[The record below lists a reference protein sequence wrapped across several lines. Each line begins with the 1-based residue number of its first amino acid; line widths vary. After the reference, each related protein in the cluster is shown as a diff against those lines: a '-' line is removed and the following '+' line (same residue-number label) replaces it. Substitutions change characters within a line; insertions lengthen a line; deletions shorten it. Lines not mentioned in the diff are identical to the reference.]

1 MSLRKSSLA
10 SAQARI
16 RAVLRESIA
25 VKRAVLE
32 SQVDA
37 TARVADVMIGAIRRG
52 GRVFFFG
59 NGGSAGDSQHLA
71 GELLGR
77 FLHDRPALA
86 GQALTTDTSTLTAVA
101 NDYSYADVF
110 ARQIEGLGR
119 RGDVA
124 VGITT
129 SGNSPNV
136 VKALRRAKVLG
147 LTTVAMT
154 GGTGGQAARV
164 ADYAIVVP
172 SSSTP
177 RIQESHIT
185 LGHAICELVEAA
197 CSGPQGRTSVR
208 HR

>member
-1 MSLRKSSLA
+1 MG
-10 SAQARI
+10 SATTRLGAVAKDPRATV

-25 VKRAVLE
+25 VKQAVLD
-32 SQVDA
+32 SQVEV
-37 TARVADVMIGAIRRG
+37 TARVAQAIIAAVRRG

-77 FLHDRPALA
+77 FLQERPAIA
-86 GQALTTDTSTLTAVA
+86 GQALTTDTSTITAVA

-110 ARQIEGLGR
+110 ARQIDGLGR
-119 RGDVA
+119 RGDIA

-136 VKALRRAKVLG
+136 IKAFARAKALG
-147 LTTVAMT
+147 LTTVALT
-154 GGTGGQAARV
+154 GGRGGRAARV

-172 SSSTP
+172 SSKTP
-177 RIQESHIT
+177 RIQEAHIT

-197 CSGPQGRTSVR
+197 IWPRR
-208 HR
+208 RRR

>member
-1 MSLRKSSLA
+1 MKMK
-10 SAQARI
+10 AQQYETTV

-25 VKRAVLE
+25 VKAALADGP
-32 SQVDA
+32 QVTQA
-37 TARVADVMIGAIRRG
+37 ARVAAVMIAAIRRG

-59 NGGSAGDSQHLA
+59 NGGSAGDAQHLA

-77 FLHDRPALA
+77 FLYDRRALA
-86 GQALTTDTSTLTAVA
+86 GQALTTDTSTITAVA

-110 ARQIEGLGR
+110 ARQIAGLGR

-136 VKALRRAKVLG
+136 LKAFQQAKRLG
-147 LTTVAMT
+147 LITVALT
-154 GGTGGQAARV
+154 GGTGGQAANA
-164 ADYAIVVP
+164 ADYAIIVP
-172 SSSTP
+172 SRSTP

-185 LGHAICELVEAA
+185 LGHALCELVEAA
-197 CSGPQGRTSVR
+197 CAPRSR
-208 HR
+208 